1 VEISSVDHVTALIV
15 SDDSELSRAIVS
27 QWQAEPSAPVFT
39 LIRSDVCKDLNPDS
53 YDLAIVAGVRDDL
66 LSPVLEVL
74 AASERP
80 VLLVGEDGDSNRV
93 LSRHPSIK
101 VLPREANWLNTVVLV
116 STETLQYSQ
125 AMKRLRQAEYANR
138 LLEGQAALGRY
149 LLEIRNAL
157 NNSLTSVLGNSELLL
172 SPPENLSPAASL
184 QIETIRNMAVRMH
197 EMLQRFTSLEKELKL
212 IEKQE
217 VTEAG
222 TKAQQV
228 SASS

>member
-1 VEISSVDHVTALIV
+1 MDHNTALIV
-15 SDDSELSRAIVS
+15 SDDSQLSRAIVS
-27 QWQAEPSAPVFT
+27 RWQAEPCAPAFT
-39 LIRSDVCKDLNPDS
+39 LIRSDVCKDLNPES
-53 YDLAIVAGVRDDL
+53 YDLAIVGGLRHEC

-80 VLLVGEDGDSNRV
+80 VLLVGEDGRCERV
-93 LSRHPSIK
+93 ISGHPSIK
-101 VLPREANWLNTVVLV
+101 VLPREANWLDTVVLV
-116 STETLQYSQ
+116 SAETLKFSQ
-125 AMKRLRQAEYANR
+125 AMKRLRQTEHANR
-138 LLEGQAALGRY
+138 VLERQAALGRY

-172 SPPENLSPAASL
+172 SEPGNLSPAAGL

-217 VTEAG
+217 VTEAE

>member
-1 VEISSVDHVTALIV
+1 VDHTTALIV
-15 SDDSELSRAIVS
+15 SDDSQFSRTIVNR
-27 QWQAEPSAPVFT
+27 WQAEPSAPAFT
-39 LIRSDVCKDLNPDS
+39 IIRSDVCKDLNADS
-53 YDLAIVAGVRDDL
+53 YDWAIVGGVRNEF

-74 AASERP
+74 AAGERP
-80 VLLVGEDGDSNRV
+80 LLLVGVDGDSERV

-101 VLPREANWLNTVVLV
+101 VLPRDANWLETVVLV
-116 STETLQYSQ
+116 STETLKYSQ
-125 AMKRLRQAEYANR
+125 AMKRLRQLEHANR
-138 LLEGQAALGRY
+138 VLECQAALGRY

-172 SPPENLSPAASL
+172 SQPENLSPAASL

-222 TKAQQV
+222 SKAQQV

>member
-1 VEISSVDHVTALIV
+1 VDHNTALIV
-15 SDDSELSRAIVS
+15 SDDSQLSRAIVS
-27 QWQAEPSAPVFT
+27 RWQAEPSAPAFT
-39 LIRSDVCKDLNPDS
+39 LIRSDVCKDLNPES
-53 YDLAIVAGVRDDL
+53 YDLAIVGGL
-66 LSPVLEVL
+66 HHECLSPVLEVL

-80 VLLVGEDGDSNRV
+80 VLLVGEDGHCERV
-93 LSRHPSIK
+93 ISGHPSIK
-101 VLPREANWLNTVVLV
+101 VLPREANWLDTVVLV
-116 STETLQYSQ
+116 STETLKFSQ
-125 AMKRLRQAEYANR
+125 AMKRLRQTEYANR
-138 LLEGQAALGRY
+138 VLERQAALGRY

-172 SPPENLSPAASL
+172 SEPENLSPAAGL

-217 VTEAG
+217 VTEAE

>member
-1 VEISSVDHVTALIV
+1 MDHNTALIV
-15 SDDSELSRAIVS
+15 SDDSQLSRAIVS
-27 QWQAEPSAPVFT
+27 RWRAEPSAPAFT
-39 LIRSDVCKDLNPDS
+39 LIRSDVCKDLNPES
-53 YDLAIVAGVRDDL
+53 YDLAIVGGLRHEF

-80 VLLVGEDGDSNRV
+80 VLLVGEDGRCEGVISGY
-93 LSRHPSIK
+93 PSIK
-101 VLPREANWLNTVVLV
+101 VLPPEANWLDTVVLI
-116 STETLQYSQ
+116 STEALKFSQ
-125 AMKRLRQAEYANR
+125 AIKRLRQTEYANR
-138 LLEGQAALGRY
+138 VLERQAALGRY

-172 SPPENLSPAASL
+172 SEPENLSPAAGL

-217 VTEAG
+217 VTEAE
-222 TKAQQV
+222 KAQQV
-228 SASS
+228 GASS

>member
-1 VEISSVDHVTALIV
+1 MGMRAAPAATMLLI
-15 SDDSELSRAIVS
+15 
-27 QWQAEPSAPVFT
+27 
-39 LIRSDVCKDLNPDS
+39 
-53 YDLAIVAGVRDDL
+53 G
-66 LSPVLEVL
+66 
-74 AASERP
+74 
-80 VLLVGEDGDSNRV
+80 LVGALGEASAQYYPA
-93 LSRHPSIK
+93 PS
-101 VLPREANWLNTVVLV
+101 PRNYPAPT
-116 STETLQYSQ
+116 Y
-125 AMKRLRQAEYANR
+125 RQVPPVER
-138 LLEGQAALGRY
+138 QAALGRY

-172 SPPENLSPAASL
+172 SEPEDLSPAAGL

-217 VTEAG
+217 VTEAE

>member
-1 VEISSVDHVTALIV
+1 VDHNTALIV
-15 SDDSELSRAIVS
+15 SDDSQLSRAIVS
-27 QWQAEPSAPVFT
+27 RWQAEPSAPAFT
-39 LIRSDVCKDLNPDS
+39 IIRSDVCKDLSPDS
-53 YDLAIVAGVRDDL
+53 YDLAIVGGVRNDL
-66 LSPVLEVL
+66 LSAVLELL
-74 AASERP
+74 AASDRP
-80 VLLVGEDGDSNRV
+80 VLLVGEHGDSGRV
-93 LSRHPSIK
+93 LARHPSIK
-101 VLPREANWLNTVVLV
+101 VLPQEANWLDTVILA
-116 STETLQYSQ
+116 STETLKFSQ

-138 LLEGQAALGRY
+138 VLVGQAALGRY

-172 SPPENLSPAASL
+172 SQPENLSPAASL

-222 TKAQQV
+222 AKAQRV
-228 SASS
+228 SASF

>member
-1 VEISSVDHVTALIV
+1 VDHTTALIV
-15 SDDSELSRAIVS
+15 SDDSQFSRAIINR
-27 QWQAEPSAPVFT
+27 WQALRSAPAFT
-39 LIRSDVCKDLNPDS
+39 IIRSDVCRDLNPDS
-53 YDLAIVAGVRDDL
+53 YDLAIVGGVRNEF

-74 AASERP
+74 AAGERP
-80 VLLVGEDGDSNRV
+80 LLLVGVDGDSERV

-101 VLPREANWLNTVVLV
+101 VLPRDANWLETVVLV
-116 STETLQYSQ
+116 STETLKYSQ
-125 AMKRLRQAEYANR
+125 AMKRLRQLEHANR
-138 LLEGQAALGRY
+138 VLECQAALGRY

-172 SPPENLSPAASL
+172 SQPENLSPAASL

-222 TKAQQV
+222 SKAQQV